1 MISSILDSN
10 KTVNASNTSSPS
22 SNTTSKIVSSYVC
35 AVVNDC
41 PASNRS
47 IEYVKANTS
56 SNNTYCD
63 SSVLYEFIRVM
74 NKDGTDVSSFVA
86 RNSDNGKYQKI
97 SRMGGDILSID
108 GNNQRVVRYYRYKS

>member
-1 MISSILDSN
+1 MI
-10 KTVNASNTSSPS
+10 VQHQ
-22 SNTTSKIVSSYVC
+22 IVIVMGL
-35 AVVNDC
+35 
-41 PASNRS
+41 S
-47 IEYVKANTS
+47 IEYVKASACTS

-86 RNSDNGKYQKI
+86 RNSDNGKISCEI

-108 GNNQRVVRYYRYKS
+108 GNNQMSGNISFWI